1 MIQIND
7 YQTWIPLFKLC
18 LADIPA
24 GQNNSFIYMLRKSD
38 DKEIVYIGETGN
50 LRQRMFKNFIGGTG
64 GGTTQRIHSYLFD
77 GDTYKN
83 IEVTWIESSN
93 RKSQESMLLEEYR
106 LKHGR
111 LPRWNRR

>member
-7 YQTWIPLFKLC
+7 YQTWIHLSKLC

-24 GQNNSFIYMLRKSD
+24 GQNTGFVYMLGKTD

-64 GGTTQRIHSYLFD
+64 GGTTQRIHSYLFKD
-77 GDTYKN
+77 DTYKN
-83 IEVTWIESSN
+83 IEVAWIESSK
-93 RKSQESMLLEEYR
+93 RKAQESVLLEEYQS
-106 LKHGR
+106 KHGR
-111 LPRWNRR
+111 LPKWNKR

>member
-7 YQTWIPLFKLC
+7 YQTWIPLSRLC

-24 GQNNSFIYMLRKSD
+24 GQNNSFVYLFRNQD

-50 LRQRMFKNFIGGTG
+50 LRQRMLRNYIGGVG

-77 GDTYKN
+77 GDNYKN
-83 IEVTWIESSN
+83 IEIAWMESSN
-93 RKSQESMLLEEYR
+93 RKSQESILIEEYR